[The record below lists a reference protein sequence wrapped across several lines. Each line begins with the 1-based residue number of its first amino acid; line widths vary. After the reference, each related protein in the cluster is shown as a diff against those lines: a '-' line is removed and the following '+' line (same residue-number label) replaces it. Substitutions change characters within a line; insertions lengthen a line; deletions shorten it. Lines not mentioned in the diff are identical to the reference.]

1 MESEYIAE
9 WPMPEARV
17 AAEFLINQQNKK
29 KETISPYVA
38 ELVEHCQIEVK
49 WEAQRGCTL

>member
-29 KETISPYVA
+29 KEKLFPPMW
-38 ELVEHCQIEVK
+38 LN
-49 WEAQRGCTL
+49 